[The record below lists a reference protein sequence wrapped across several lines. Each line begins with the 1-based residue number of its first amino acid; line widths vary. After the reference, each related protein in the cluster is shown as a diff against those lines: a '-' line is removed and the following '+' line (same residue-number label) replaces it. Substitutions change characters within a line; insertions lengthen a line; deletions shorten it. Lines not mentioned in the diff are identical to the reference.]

1 MKEDELYILQL
12 LLQYPEDGL
21 RAAIN
26 RYGKTVHWIVR
37 NILGRDAEVEECVS
51 EIFVRLWQ
59 SAARFDENR
68 GVSLASWLYGIARHT
83 ALDYRR
89 KTQHQ
94 ANHLPIEELDLQ
106 LDLNLDDMLAREQN
120 ASVLRHVVDGL
131 PPPDRE
137 IFVYRYFLELST
149 KEIAARLNL
158 SVKQVENKLYR
169 GRQKLRRQLIEKG
182 VVR

>member
-12 LLQYPEDGL
+12 LLQAPEAGL
-21 RAAIN
+21 DIAID

-37 NILGRDAEVEECVS
+37 NILDSETEIEECTAD
-51 EIFVRLWQ
+51 IFVRLWQ
-59 SAARFDENR
+59 NASHFDENR
-68 GVSLASWLYGIARHT
+68 GVSLAAWLYGIARHT

-89 KTQHQ
+89 KIRRQ
-94 ANHLPIEELDLQ
+94 ASQLSIEELDLQ
-106 LDLNLDDMLAREQN
+106 LNLNFDDMLAREQN
-120 ASVLRHVVDGL
+120 ADVLRHVVDAL

-137 IFVYRYFLELST
+137 IFIYRYFLELPV
-149 KEIAARLNL
+149 KEIAVRLEL

-169 GRQKLRRQLIEKG
+169 GRQRLRQQLIEKG

>member
-1 MKEDELYILQL
+1 M
-12 LLQYPEDGL
+12 
-21 RAAIN
+21 
-26 RYGKTVHWIVR
+26 
-37 NILGRDAEVEECVS
+37 
-51 EIFVRLWQ
+51 
-59 SAARFDENR
+59 
-68 GVSLASWLYGIARHT
+68 
-83 ALDYRR
+83 
-89 KTQHQ
+89 
-94 ANHLPIEELDLQ
+94 
-106 LDLNLDDMLAREQN
+106 
-120 ASVLRHVVDGL
+120 LRHVVDGL